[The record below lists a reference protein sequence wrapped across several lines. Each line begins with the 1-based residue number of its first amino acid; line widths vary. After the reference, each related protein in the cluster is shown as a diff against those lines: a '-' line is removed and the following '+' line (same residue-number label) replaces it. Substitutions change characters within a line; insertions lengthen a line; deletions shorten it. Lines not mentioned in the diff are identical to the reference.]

1 MSNDQEEN
9 IIKKYKGYL
18 IDLDG
23 TVYKGAERIPT
34 AEIFVKELQDK
45 NIPFLFVT
53 NNATKTAAEV
63 KENLLKNFQIDVTED
78 HIYTSAMAAL
88 DHLSEWN
95 IGKKV
100 LVIGEASLKQEV
112 QSAGFEMVDEH
123 PDFVLQALDRGVTYQ
138 QLEAACLAI
147 QQGAKFVAT
156 NPDTN
161 LPTERGFIPGAGALT
176 AFLQACTQKE
186 PLIIGKPYPTIM
198 AGAIKRMKLEKD
210 EVIMVG
216 DNYNTDILAGVHYG
230 VDTLMVLTGFSQR
243 VDIEGKDEQPTYIVN
258 DLSEWEV

>member
-63 KENLLKNFQIDVTED
+63 KANLLDNFQIDVTED

-88 DHLSEWN
+88 DHLNELN

-100 LVIGEASLKQEV
+100 LVVGEASLKQEV
-112 QSAGFEMVDEH
+112 QAVGFEMVDQD
-123 PDFVLQALDRGVTYQ
+123 PDFVLQALDRGVTY
-138 QLEAACLAI
+138 
-147 QQGAKFVAT
+147 
-156 NPDTN
+156 
-161 LPTERGFIPGAGALT
+161 
-176 AFLQACTQKE
+176 
-186 PLIIGKPYPTIM
+186 
-198 AGAIKRMKLEKD
+198 
-210 EVIMVG
+210 
-216 DNYNTDILAGVHYG
+216 
-230 VDTLMVLTGFSQR
+230 
-243 VDIEGKDEQPTYIVN
+243 
-258 DLSEWEV
+258 

>member
-1 MSNDQEEN
+1 M
-9 IIKKYKGYL
+9 
-18 IDLDG
+18 
-23 TVYKGAERIPT
+23 YKGAERIPT

-53 NNATKTAAEV
+53 NNATKTATEV
-63 KENLLKNFQIDVTED
+63 KENLLHNFQIDVTED

-88 DHLSEWN
+88 DHLKELN

-100 LVIGEASLKQEV
+100 LVVGEPSLKQEV
-112 QSAGFEMVDEH
+112 QAAGFEMVDKD

-147 QQGAKFVAT
+147 QKGAKFVAT

-161 LPTERGFIPGAGALT
+161 LPTERGFIPVAGALT
-176 AFLQACTQKE
+176 AFLKACTQKE
-186 PLIIGKPYPTIM
+186 LLIIGKPYPTIM
-198 AGAIKRMKLEKD
+198 AGAIKRMQLKKAD
-210 EVIMVG
+210 IVMVG
-216 DNYNTDILAGVHYG
+216 DNYNTNILTSVRYG
-230 VDTLMVLTGFSQR
+230 VDTLMVLTGFSQL

-258 DLSEWEV
+258 DLFEWEV

>member
-1 MSNDQEEN
+1 
-9 IIKKYKGYL
+9 
-18 IDLDG
+18 
-23 TVYKGAERIPT
+23 VYKGAERIPT
-34 AEIFVKELQDK
+34 AEVFVKELQDK

-63 KENLLKNFQIDVTED
+63 RENLLRNFQIDVTED

-88 DHLSEWN
+88 DYLKELN
-95 IGKKV
+95 IGQKV
-100 LVIGEASLKQEV
+100 MVVGEASLKQEV
-112 QSAGFEMVDEH
+112 QAAGFEMVEEN
-123 PDFVLQALDRGVTYQ
+123 PDFVLQALDRDVTYP

-147 QQGAKFVAT
+147 QNGAKFVAT

-176 AFLQACTQKE
+176 AFLKACTQKE
-186 PLIIGKPYPTIM
+186 PLVIGKPYPTIM
-198 AGAIKRMKLEKD
+198 AGAIKRMQLEKKD
-210 EVIMVG
+210 VVMVG

-230 VDTLMVLTGFSQR
+230 VDTLMVLTGFSQLA
-243 VDIEGKDEQPTYIVN
+243 DIEGKPEQPTYIVN